1 MTLIATAVGNLGKD
15 AEYKTTQGGAEM
27 CSFSVATTSG
37 YGDAKQT
44 LWVDVTKWGKGAEG
58 LSKLLVKGTKVTAI
72 GELSTREHNGK
83 TYVQMRAD
91 HVVLQGGRQER
102 QTDTAREFGYSQ
114 SQKPTSAPNY
124 DDDLSDTVPF

>member
-72 GELSTREHNGK
+72 GELSTRENNGK

-91 HVVLQGGRQER
+91 HVVLQGGRNAER
-102 QTDTAREFGYSQ
+102 PTNTAAEYGYSRPQAPQ
-114 SQKPTSAPNY
+114 STSEY
-124 DDDLSDTVPF
+124 LDDSLPPF